1 MPGAIAL
8 LERLPRDRWA
18 IVTSASRLVAHARL
32 AAGKIPLPDHLVTG
46 SDVVNGKPDPEPFRL
61 GRRNEGVAIA
71 FEDTVAGLRSAR
83 GAGCVTVGV
92 IGTTPLDELRE
103 HADYL
108 VSSLESVTVESTGP
122 EGVALLIT
130 SDF

>member
-1 MPGAIAL
+1 
-8 LERLPRDRWA
+8 
-18 IVTSASRLVAHARL
+18 
-32 AAGKIPLPDHLVTG
+32 
-46 SDVVNGKPDPEPFRL
+46 
-61 GRRNEGVAIA
+61 
-71 FEDTVAGLRSAR
+71 
-83 GAGCVTVGV
+83 V